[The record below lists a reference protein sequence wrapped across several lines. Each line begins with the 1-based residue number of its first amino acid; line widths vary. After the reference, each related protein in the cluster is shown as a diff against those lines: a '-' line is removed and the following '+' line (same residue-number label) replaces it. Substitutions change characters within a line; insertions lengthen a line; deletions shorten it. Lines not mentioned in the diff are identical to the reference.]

1 MAFVFTDSN
10 FEQEALKSDVPV
22 IVDFYADWC
31 VPCKMFGPTV
41 EAIAAE
47 YEGKVKVG
55 KLNTDQNPEI
65 AQKYRI
71 MSIPTVIYIKDGEVV
86 DTVVGAESKAQMAAR
101 IDKL

>member
-10 FEQEALKSDVPV
+10 FEQEALNSDVPV

-31 VPCKMFGPTV
+31 VPCKMFAPTV

-71 MSIPTVIYIKDGEVV
+71 MSIPTVIYIKDGKVV